1 MLNEYLFLFIYFSYY
16 QIIVVPL
23 KEGKDP
29 GKPSDKEYVKVIKRY
44 EDKSEGEPYI
54 TAEFSN
60 DNKQSKTFPVG
71 DEKYYSRGGG
81 SGVVARRKRIE
92 GE

>member
-1 MLNEYLFLFIYFSYY
+1 M
-16 QIIVVPL
+16 
-23 KEGKDP
+23 
-29 GKPSDKEYVKVIKRY
+29 IKRY

>member
-1 MLNEYLFLFIYFSYY
+1 MLNKYLFLFIYFSYY
-16 QIIVVPL
+16 QIIVVL
-23 KEGKDP
+23 LEEGKDP
-29 GKPSDKEYVKVIKRY
+29 GKPSDKKYVKVIKRY

-60 DNKQSKTFPVG
+60 NNEQRKTFPVG
-71 DEKYYSRGGG
+71 DGKYYSRE
-81 SGVVARRKRIE
+81 SHVEARRKRRE

>member
-1 MLNEYLFLFIYFSYY
+1 M
-16 QIIVVPL
+16 
-23 KEGKDP
+23 K
-29 GKPSDKEYVKVIKRY
+29 YVNVIKRY

-60 DNKQSKTFPVG
+60 NNEQRKTFPVG
-71 DEKYYSRGGG
+71 DGKYYSR
-81 SGVVARRKRIE
+81 RKRRE